1 MEEYL
6 VHSKIL
12 EDKVDINEYINN
24 PTLQNLTEPVMLVFG
39 YVNEKNK
46 GLFGSGNNKAVEQ
59 YKNDNGEQVA
69 QTLRDAQYRAAFYTE
84 KRASRPNYIAVTETG
99 IMTPFY
105 QPDEAPQIARDILE
119 TLVSANIALPLSY
132 VWGTAFNQLTH
143 PAPRA
148 PEDFRSVLA
157 GNLAHP
163 NPKRF
168 DEIMKNH
175 EEGFYK
181 KMLNKA
187 RENKE
192 KLSVLYSKYS
202 FGAACHGGITSQPDV
217 IFAKNNL
224 EARNIVYGT
233 LEFKQAYKYALIK
246 DASRGKD
253 YQYGFDFGFLHV
265 YKPIGN
271 ISPLPGGTAE
281 TGGINKTVNDT
292 KSKSRRFDETEF
304 PLCKSNV
311 EYVETL
317 VCFEDGAFLIPNN
330 DKDWEDFKELSQ
342 VSYFDERERMLF
354 RRENLIMQEFLN
366 HNAVI
371 TYSPKGRMQKESID
385 NDVKNYMSKVRNKLA
400 KEIDKALGTKSAPLK
415 APQVIKKLE
424 REASILRFKA
434 LNKINTK

>member
-6 VHSKIL
+6 VDSKIL
-12 EDKVDINEYINN
+12 EDKVVISDYINN

-46 GLFGSGNNKAVEQ
+46 GLYKSGDFKAVEQ

-69 QTLRDAQYRAAFYTE
+69 QTLRDAKYRAAFYTE
-84 KRASRPNYIAVTETG
+84 KRASRPSYIAVTETG
-99 IMTPFY
+99 IITPFY

-119 TLVSANIALPLSY
+119 TLVRANVALPLSF
-132 VWGTAFNQLTH
+132 VWGTTFNQLTQ
-143 PAPRA
+143 PAPRGKQN
-148 PEDFRSVLA
+148 FRSVL
-157 GNLAHP
+157 GEKLPHP

-181 KMLNKA
+181 NMLNIA
-187 RENKE
+187 YENKE
-192 KLSVLYSKYS
+192 NLSDLCSKYG

-233 LEFKQAYKYALIK
+233 LEFKQAYKYALIT

-253 YQYGFDFGFLHV
+253 YQYGFDFGFLHI
-265 YKPIGN
+265 YKPTGN
-271 ISPLPGGTAE
+271 VFLLPGGAAE
-281 TGGINKTVNDT
+281 TGGINDKVNGLE
-292 KSKSRRFDETEF
+292 SKYSRFNDMEF

-342 VSYFDERERMLF
+342 VSYYDERERMLF

-366 HNAVI
+366 NNAVI

-400 KEIDKALGTKSAPLK
+400 KKIDKALGTKSAPLK